1 MQNVGPTFYTGNY
14 VNFDINT
21 GLRHESITRRA
32 KYSQHDIPAIT
43 YLHFIR
49 CIKQVIAE

>member
-21 GLRHESITRRA
+21 GLRHESITRSA
-32 KYSQHDIPAIT
+32 KYSKHAIPTIPS
-43 YLHFIR
+43 LHFIR
-49 CIKQVIAE
+49 CIKQGSAE